1 MQIIIKQPSTST
13 KRSSYDSGAIENG
26 SLRIFLFKNRNL
38 LMKDSFLDISKRRS
52 WLSIGRDSGSGSK
65 EGSKSNSVVTGPT
78 AANRRGRFIVLGSSG
93 ECLPVNRK
101 SQPATVSN
109 PAAPLQHCDSNS
121 IYSSCDSDDSEDE
134 EYHSARASFEDCI
147 EGEPDT
153 FDSNAIIFSSQI
165 CTIQV
170 LYYNSR

>member
-1 MQIIIKQPSTST
+1 MS
-13 KRSSYDSGAIENG
+13 
-26 SLRIFLFKNRNL
+26 
-38 LMKDSFLDISKRRS
+38 DSFSDISKRRS

-101 SQPATVSN
+101 SQPATASN
-109 PAAPLQHCDSNS
+109 PAVPLQHCDSNS
-121 IYSSCDSDDSEDE
+121 IYSSCDSDDSEEE

-147 EGEPDT
+147 EGRSHQ
-153 FDSNAIIFSSQI
+153 FNFNALLFFSKI
-165 CTIQV
+165 CT
-170 LYYNSR
+170 LK